1 MEEIHPMQKSLWL
14 LQVPRRTEI
23 TTLNPKQD
31 LRVNEGAGGFF
42 CRFSIWGGGGNLLKE
57 SMTRAQGVRIAF
69 QGPPQ
74 ARDRN

>member
-14 LQVPRRTEI
+14 LQVSRSTEI

-42 CRFSIWGGGGNLLKE
+42 CRFSILKE
-57 SMTRAQGVRIAF
+57 SMAGVK
-69 QGPPQ
+69 GSG
-74 ARDRN
+74 